1 MAAPLIGPGTRTQA
15 GIDNHYREDPAR
27 AQGGTYL
34 SRAGFSVPY
43 RQITHQHIAIR
54 RDSGLSRATGA
65 RPMPVK
71 PTASR
76 PLTGGCCTAFI
87 ALQNQYFRWCMKDD
101 IVDRVLSSSGCVV
114 SMPTHDRLLKY
125 LRLMAS
131 TGKSEEQL
139 VRLGSAYLKETLRPD
154 PRYSGC

>member
-1 MAAPLIGPGTRTQA
+1 MAVKLSANRPLDA
-15 GIDNHYREDPAR
+15 GIAR
-27 AQGGTYL
+27 
-34 SRAGFSVPY
+34 
-43 RQITHQHIAIR
+43 
-54 RDSGLSRATGA
+54 
-65 RPMPVK
+65 
-71 PTASR
+71 
-76 PLTGGCCTAFI
+76 CCTASI

-101 IVDRVLSSSGCVV
+101 IVDRIVSSSGCVV

-139 VRLGSAYLKETLRPD
+139 VKLGSAFLKETLDPD

>member
-1 MAAPLIGPGTRTQA
+1 
-15 GIDNHYREDPAR
+15 
-27 AQGGTYL
+27 
-34 SRAGFSVPY
+34 
-43 RQITHQHIAIR
+43 
-54 RDSGLSRATGA
+54 
-65 RPMPVK
+65 MPVK
-71 PTASR
+71 PSANR
-76 PLTGGCCTAFI
+76 PLDGEIAGCCTASI

-101 IVDRVLSSSGCVV
+101 IVDRVVSSSGCVV

-139 VRLGSAYLKETLRPD
+139 VRLGSAYLKETLHPD